1 VSDFFTSRLILQ
13 LNFLQTTLLTS
24 DRYISLLY
32 RLHTFIYLINQN
44 HARFIEYRANKYMPK
59 HQKISIVSDLY
70 TTEAV
75 MVNSTQVIVE
85 GFESILD
92 LY

>member
-1 VSDFFTSRLILQ
+1 M
-13 LNFLQTTLLTS
+13 
-24 DRYISLLY
+24 
-32 RLHTFIYLINQN
+32 INQN

-92 LY
+92 LYWTNTEYYNRTNEYTT